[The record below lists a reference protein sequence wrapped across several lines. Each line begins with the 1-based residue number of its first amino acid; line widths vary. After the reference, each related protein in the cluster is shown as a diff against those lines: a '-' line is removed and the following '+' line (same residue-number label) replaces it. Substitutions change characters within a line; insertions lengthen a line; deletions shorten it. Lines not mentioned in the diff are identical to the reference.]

1 MSKPTV
7 VPIPAF
13 NDNYIWALHD
23 TRRVAIVDPG
33 DARPVQDYLRREGLA
48 LSAILLT
55 HHHNDHI
62 GGVATLARAHDVPI
76 YAPHDERIAT
86 ATERVREGD
95 TVELPEFGLKFEVLE
110 VPGHTRTHVA
120 YYGAGMLFCGDTLFA
135 CGCGRL
141 FEGTPEQ
148 MHRSLGKFAAL
159 PDDTLVYC
167 AHEYTLSNI
176 AFSRAVEPD
185 NAALAAREAS
195 DRASREANRP
205 TLPSTIGLEKATNPF
220 LRVTEPAVTAS
231 AARYAGRDLGT
242 PVDVLAA
249 IRQWKNEF

>member
-7 VPIPAF
+7 IPIPAF
-13 NDNYIWALHD
+13 NDNYIWALRD
-23 TRRVAIVDPG
+23 TRQAAVVDPG

-48 LSAILLT
+48 LSAIILT

-62 GGVATLARAHDVPI
+62 GGVATLAGAHDVPI
-76 YAPHDERIAT
+76 YAPHDERITT
-86 ATERVREGD
+86 ATQRVREGD
-95 TVELPEFGLKFEVLE
+95 SIELPEFGLRFEVIE

-148 MHRSLGKFAAL
+148 MHRSLAKLTAL

-167 AHEYTLSNI
+167 AHEYTMSNI
-176 AFSRAVEPD
+176 AFARAVEPE
-185 NAALAAREAS
+185 NAELSAREAR
-195 DRASREANRP
+195 DQATRRAGKP

-220 LRVTEPAVTAS
+220 LRVTEPAVVAS
-231 AARYAGRDLGT
+231 AAQYAGRKAGT
-242 PVDVLAA
+242 PVDVFAA
-249 IRQWKNEF
+249 VRQWKNEF

>member
-33 DARPVQDYLRREGLA
+33 DARPVQDYLRREGLE
-48 LSAILLT
+48 LSAIILT

-62 GGVATLARAHDVPI
+62 GGVAALASAHDVPI

-86 ATERVREGD
+86 ATQRVREGD
-95 TVELPEFGLKFEVLE
+95 TVELPEFGLKFDVLE

-185 NAALAAREAS
+185 NAALEAREGS
-195 DRASREANRP
+195 DRASRKANRP
-205 TLPSTIGLEKATNPF
+205 TLPSIIGLEKATNPF
-220 LRVTEPAVTAS
+220 LRVTEPAVIAS
-231 AARYAGRDLGT
+231 AAQYAGRSLRD
-242 PVDVLAA
+242 PVDVFAA
-249 IRQWKNEF
+249 IREWKNEF